1 MIFYQLDLPPREVLN
16 RVALDLDAWT
26 RRYKKHRLELQVW
39 RDWLQHV
46 ILPLPQLFPLN
57 PLPCISF
64 LVCRESIGLY
74 KSFQLM
80 VGGDPPDI
88 ARKKKY
94 TTVHKTT
101 LAQIKSEL
109 YSSFSAPNQR
119 GFRIQNSRYLKGSRS
134 NRAGATDDAFRCTK
148 TTVCS
153 KCLASVLLCVLVLR
167 RAPVLA
173 AGIHRRDEVR
183 SDRIC

>member
-1 MIFYQLDLPPREVLN
+1 MHCDLVQRPWDIGVGVTLPDVLRVDFFLLLLWHLWKARNAMIFYQLDLPPREVLN

-39 RDWLQHV
+39 RDWLAHV

-88 ARKKKY
+88 ARKKKS
-94 TTVHKTT
+94 
-101 LAQIKSEL
+101 LN
-109 YSSFSAPNQR
+109 FS
-119 GFRIQNSRYLKGSRS
+119 
-134 NRAGATDDAFRCTK
+134 
-148 TTVCS
+148 
-153 KCLASVLLCVLVLR
+153 SVLLLFCPLNSPNICDCFFLVACSLT
-167 RAPVLA
+167 VFWNIYL
-173 AGIHRRDEVR
+173 
-183 SDRIC
+183 CYC